1 MAKRKTPKT
10 EKVVDLTPKA
20 EKINEQQLAKLQAT
34 IKSMDQFTSD
44 IGRMEIQKQAAV
56 RSMERLSND
65 INTMRIEF
73 AKEYGTDDINIQD
86 GVINYPQENGEVNT
100 ED

>member
-1 MAKRKTPKT
+1 MAKRKTPKV
-10 EKVVDLTPKA
+10 KDLRS

-44 IGRMEIQKQAAV
+44 IGRMEMQKQAAI

>member
-1 MAKRKTPKT
+1 MAKRKTPKA
-10 EKVVDLTPKA
+10 EKIVDLKPRA

-34 IKSMDQFTSD
+34 IKSMDQFTND
-44 IGRMEIQKQAAV
+44 IGRMEVQKQGLIKA
-56 RSMERLSND
+56 MDRLSND

-86 GVINYPQENGEVNT
+86 GTINYQENGEVNQ

>member
-1 MAKRKTPKT
+1 MAKRKTPKV
-10 EKVVDLTPKA
+10 KDLRP

-34 IKSMDQFTSD
+34 IKSMDQFTND
-44 IGRMEIQKQAAV
+44 IGRIEMQKQQAIK
-56 RSMERLSND
+56 SMDRLSND

-73 AKEYGTDDINIQD
+73 AREYGTDDVNIHD
-86 GVINYPQENGEVNT
+86 GTINYQENGEVNQ

>member
-1 MAKRKTPKT
+1 VK
-10 EKVVDLTPKA
+10 DLRP

-34 IKSMDQFTSD
+34 IKSMDQFTND
-44 IGRMEIQKQAAV
+44 IGRIEMQKQQAIK
-56 RSMERLSND
+56 SMDRLSND

-73 AKEYGTDDINIQD
+73 AREYGTDDVNIHD
-86 GVINYPQENGEVNT
+86 GTINYQENGEVNQ

>member
-1 MAKRKTPKT
+1 MAKRKTPKAD
-10 EKVVDLTPKA
+10 KIIDLKPKA